1 MVKLSDLKVGT
12 KAKILKITDT
22 GILKS
27 KLLSLGFIKGEIVE
41 IKKIA
46 PLGSPIDVLIKN
58 THISLRKEE
67 AEKIIV
73 EVL

>member
-1 MVKLSDLKVGT
+1 MGS

-22 GILKS
+22 GVLKT
-27 KLLSLGFIKGEIVE
+27 KLLGLGFVKNEIVRIE
-41 IKKIA
+41 KIA

-67 AEKIIV
+67 AEKVIV